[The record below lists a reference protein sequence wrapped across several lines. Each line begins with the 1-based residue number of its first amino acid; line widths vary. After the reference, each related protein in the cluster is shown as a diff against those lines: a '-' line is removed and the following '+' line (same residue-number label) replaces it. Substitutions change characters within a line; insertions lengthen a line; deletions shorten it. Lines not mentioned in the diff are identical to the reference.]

1 MSEENKYTFEN
12 EEYRRTYWHTC
23 SHVLAQAVKR
33 LHPEV
38 KLAIGPSIENGFYY
52 DLDASFAFT
61 PEDLAEIEGEMRK
74 ICKEKLKLERFELP
88 REEALQYMEERQEP
102 YKVELINDLP
112 ADAHIS
118 FYKQGE
124 FVDLCAGPHLDS
136 TGRIKGNA
144 IKLTACNA
152 AYWRGD
158 SNRQTLQRIYGV
170 AFPKKEELD
179 AYLERIEEAKRRD
192 HRKLGKELGLFMM
205 TEEGPGF
212 PFFLPKGM
220 VLKNTLLDYWR
231 QCHKRYGY
239 VEISTPIILNQ
250 ELWHRS
256 GHWDHYKDNMYT
268 TVIDGEDYAI
278 KPMNCPGG
286 MLVYKSEPHS
296 YRDLPL
302 RMAELGLVHRHEMSG
317 ALHGLFRVRCFTQDD
332 AHIFMTPDQMK
343 DEIKNVVKLFDEI
356 YATFGLTY
364 QIELST
370 MPEDHMGDEKD
381 WKFAEDTLQAAIT
394 EMGKDFVINAGDG
407 AFYGPKLDFHL
418 ADSLGRTWQ
427 CGTIQLDFQMPERF
441 DLEYVGEDGEKHR
454 PVMIHRALLGS
465 IERFIG
471 VITEHFAGAFPAWL
485 SPVQVKLLP
494 VTDRAMDYAKNVAA
508 QLDSQGFRVEVDGR
522 NEKIGKKIRE
532 ATLEKIPF
540 MLVVGDRDMEA
551 GTVSVRTRTGEDLG
565 AMSLADF
572 AAKLHEIV
580 DSKARQ

>member
-52 DLDASFAFT
+52 DLDAPFAFT

-88 REEALQYMEERQEP
+88 REEALQYMEDRQEP

-220 VLKNTLLDYWR
+220 VLKNTLVWTVAVV
-231 QCHKRYGY
+231 G
-239 VEISTPIILNQ
+239 ISTLLGFILAILLNNEFKGRKLARAVVVFPWATTLIVQASIWKFIIDTDYGTLNTLLMKLGIIDHAVNWTPTAGAYFAWEIACGIFVTIPFVTFTVLSGLQSIDASYYEAAAVDGASYWQKMFQITIPLVRPNLTISTILNIIYVFNSFPIIWTITKGDPANRTDTLVTY
-250 ELWHRS
+250 L
-256 GHWDHYKDNMYT
+256 YKLAFYNGKQGQAAAVS
-268 TVIDGEDYAI
+268 VIGFLI
-278 KPMNCPGG
+278 
-286 MLVYKSEPHS
+286 L
-296 YRDLPL
+296 
-302 RMAELGLVHRHEMSG
+302 
-317 ALHGLFRVRCFTQDD
+317 LFCASLYMVSVL
-332 AHIFMTPDQMK
+332 MK
-343 DEIKNVVKLFDEI
+343 
-356 YATFGLTY
+356 
-364 QIELST
+364 
-370 MPEDHMGDEKD
+370 GDE
-381 WKFAEDTLQAAIT
+381 
-394 EMGKDFVINAGDG
+394 
-407 AFYGPKLDFHL
+407 
-418 ADSLGRTWQ
+418 
-427 CGTIQLDFQMPERF
+427 
-441 DLEYVGEDGEKHR
+441 
-454 PVMIHRALLGS
+454 
-465 IERFIG
+465 
-471 VITEHFAGAFPAWL
+471 
-485 SPVQVKLLP
+485 
-494 VTDRAMDYAKNVAA
+494 
-508 QLDSQGFRVEVDGR
+508 
-522 NEKIGKKIRE
+522 
-532 ATLEKIPF
+532 
-540 MLVVGDRDMEA
+540 
-551 GTVSVRTRTGEDLG
+551 
-565 AMSLADF
+565 
-572 AAKLHEIV
+572 
-580 DSKARQ
+580 